1 MTSITETEKIDLP
14 LFHRGKVRD
23 VYDLGDKLLIVAS
36 DRVSAFDFVLPT
48 MIPDKGKILHKLSM
62 FWFDLV
68 KDVLPNHLVTGDFN
82 AFPQELKKYAY
93 LKDRSALVKKAKRVD
108 IECIVRGYLSG
119 SGWKSYK
126 NDGTICGIKLPSG
139 LVESSK
145 LPQAIFTPT
154 TKEEGGKHDE
164 NISFEEMSDRIG
176 KKLAEDIRDLSIE
189 IYTKA
194 SAFAEK
200 KGIILADTKFEFGQ
214 LDGKIILIDEI
225 FTPDSSRFWEKSKYS
240 QGKSQDSLDKQYVR
254 DYLESIKWD
263 KKPPVPSLPKDV
275 VDRTREKYLDAYKK
289 LTGKEL

>member
-1 MTSITETEKIDLP
+1 MGNSIEKIDLP

-48 MIPDKGKILHKLSM
+48 IIPDKGKILHKLSM
-62 FWFDLV
+62 FWFDYI
-68 KDVLPNHLVTGDFN
+68 KDVLPNHLVTGDFST
-82 AFPQELKKYAY
+82 FPAELKKYTY

-126 NDGTICGIKLPSG
+126 TDGTICGIKLPQG
-139 LVESSK
+139 LVESAK

-164 NISFEEMSDRIG
+164 NISFDEMSLRIG
-176 KKLAEDIRDLSIE
+176 KKLAEDIRDLSIK

-194 SAFAEK
+194 SAYAET

-214 LDGKIILIDEI
+214 VDGKIILIDEI
-225 FTPDSSRFWEKSKYS
+225 FTPDSSRFWEKSKYVI
-240 QGKSQDSLDKQYVR
+240 GKSQDSLDKQFVR
-254 DYLESIKWD
+254 DYLESIKWN
-263 KKPPVPSLPKDV
+263 KQPPVPSLPKDV
-275 VDRTREKYLDAYKK
+275 VEKTREKYLDAYTK
-289 LTGKEL
+289 LTGKSF